1 MKHRQA
7 RVLAGILAAAL
18 LLSGCGT
25 GNNGTTGTS
34 KDASALEGQVSE
46 TEGADAAA
54 GETAQDGSDS
64 TTGDATQEQD
74 ENTADGTGVQGTAQM
89 RAAWE
94 DNPLQII
101 DDNYRTYYEV
111 FVYSFCDSD
120 GDGVGDLRGLIS
132 KLDYINDGDDTT
144 DTDLGCNGIWLM
156 PVNPSPT
163 YHKYDVADY
172 YGIDEEYGTLEDF
185 QTLLT
190 ECDKRGI
197 KVIMDLVLNHSS
209 SQNPWF
215 QEACT
220 YLKGLGDTEPDTA
233 DCPYFD
239 YYHFSKEQGGGFYQI
254 EGTDWYYEAQFWSEM
269 PDFNLDCEALRE
281 EFAKVTQYWL
291 DMGAGGFR
299 LDAVKEYYTG
309 APQANIAFL
318 EWLTDTVKSQKEDAY
333 LVGEAWLPM
342 EDYAQY
348 YASGIDSIFDFAFA
362 DKDGI
367 ISKVLNGASATKY
380 GAAVSSL
387 EETFGAYNEDYIDA
401 PFYTNHDMG
410 RSAGYYAGDDSA
422 AQTKMAAAMNLFMSG
437 SAFVYYGEELGM
449 KGSGKDENKRA
460 PMYWS
465 MNADAEGMCDGP
477 KDMENVK
484 MKFES
489 LEEQEKDAASV
500 YQFYKKV
507 IKIRNQNPEI
517 ARGDAQYVLVGDFLE
532 DTVRESVCAIK
543 KTYDGSEVLLI
554 FVTGA
559 EAQELD
565 LSEIS
570 LNGKNIGADTEIR
583 GALVTGEEAIVL
595 EDGKAVMPGF
605 SVLVLK

>member
-1 MKHRQA
+1 MRGSIKRKFMQQLCA
-7 RVLAGILAAAL
+7 LAALKRVTAAVAAAVMASGML
-18 LLSGCGT
+18 LGGCGNT
-25 GNNGTTGTS
+25 GQGKVILLENPAGAGGGTAGADDGGDESGVTENDTAE
-34 KDASALEGQVSE
+34 DASASGTS
-46 TEGADAAA
+46 
-54 GETAQDGSDS
+54 QDDVTDS
-64 TTGDATQEQD
+64 I
-74 ENTADGTGVQGTAQM
+74 
-89 RAAWE
+89 
-94 DNPLQII
+94 PLNII

-120 GDGVGDLRGLIS
+120 GDGIGDLQGLIS

-172 YGIDEEYGTLEDF
+172 YAIDEAYGSMEDF
-185 QTLLT
+185 QELIA

-215 QEACT
+215 QEAYT
-220 YLKGLGDTEPDTA
+220 YLQGLGDAEPNAA
-233 DCPYFD
+233 DCPTYD
-239 YYHFSKEQGGGFYQI
+239 YYHFSKEKSSGFY
-254 EGTDWYYEAQFWSEM
+254 EVKDTDWYYEAQFWSEM
-269 PDFNLDCEALRE
+269 PDLNLDCEALRDE
-281 EFAKVTQYWL
+281 IAEITGYWL
-291 DMGAGGFR
+291 DMGVGGFR

-309 APQANIAFL
+309 APQSNIDFL
-318 EWLTDTVKSQKEDAY
+318 AWLTNTVKSQKEDAY
-333 LVGEAWLPM
+333 LVGEAWLSM
-342 EDYAQY
+342 TDYAQY
-348 YASGIDSIFDFAFA
+348 YGSGIDSIFDFAFA

-367 ISKVLNGASATKY
+367 ISKVLNGSPASKY
-380 GAAVSSL
+380 GSTLASL
-387 EETFGAYNEDYIDA
+387 PEVYGTFNENYIDA

-410 RSAGYYAGDDSA
+410 RSAGYYAGDYSEN
-422 AQTKMAAAMNLFMSG
+422 QTKLAAAMNLFMSG

-465 MNADAEGMCDGP
+465 MDSGAAGMCDGP
-477 KDMENVK
+477 ADMDDVK

-489 LEEQEKDAASV
+489 LEEQQADKSSV

-507 IKIRNQNPEI
+507 IKVRNQNPEI
-517 ARGDAQYVLVGDFLE
+517 ARGEVEYLE
-532 DTVRESVCAIK
+532 DVSSNTVCVLR
-543 KTYDGSEVLLI
+543 KTYDGSQVLLV

-559 EAQELD
+559 QNESVD
-565 LSEIS
+565 LSGVTVNDS
-570 LNGKNIGADTEIR
+570 PAGDSTEVR
-583 GALVTGEEAIVL
+583 AMLTTGEEAITWESGVAKL
-595 EDGKAVMPGF
+595 PGY

>member
-1 MKHRQA
+1 MKYGQVRT
-7 RVLAGILAAAL
+7 LAGMMAAILFL
-18 LLSGCGT
+18 GGCGGVGDNKT
-25 GNNGTTGTS
+25 
-34 KDASALEGQVSE
+34 AP
-46 TEGADAAA
+46 ADAPENAAVSAGEQAADTVQGQEENAA
-54 GETAQDGSDS
+54 GEASAQGQSENAD
-64 TTGDATQEQD
+64 DAAGTQSI
-74 ENTADGTGVQGTAQM
+74 ENV

-94 DNPLQII
+94 DIPLQMI

-120 GDGVGDLRGLIS
+120 GDGVGDLQGLIS

-185 QTLLT
+185 QAFLA

-215 QEACT
+215 QEACA
-220 YLKGLGDTEPDTA
+220 YLKGLDGAEPDAA
-233 DCPYFD
+233 DCPYYD
-239 YYHFSKEQGGGFYQI
+239 YYHFSKEQGGGFYQV
-254 EGTDWYYEAQFWSEM
+254 EGTDWFYEAQFWSEM
-269 PDFNLDCEALRE
+269 PDLNLDCEALRTE
-281 EFAKVTQYWL
+281 IAEITKYWL
-291 DMGAGGFR
+291 DMGVGGFR
-299 LDAVKEYYTG
+299 LDAVKEYYSG
-309 APQANIAFL
+309 APQSNIAFL
-318 EWLTDTVKSQKEDAY
+318 SWLTDTVKSQKEDAY
-333 LVGEAWLPM
+333 LVGEAWLDM
-342 EDYAQY
+342 ADYAQY
-348 YASGIDSIFDFAFA
+348 YESGIDSIFDFAFA

-367 ISKVLNGASATKY
+367 ISKVLNGASAAKY

-387 EETFGAYNEDYIDA
+387 DMTFGEYNENYIDA

-410 RSAGYYAGDDSA
+410 RSAGYYAGEESA
-422 AQTKMAAAMNLFMSG
+422 AQTKMAGAMNLFMSG

-465 MNADAEGMCDGP
+465 KNSDAEGMCDGP

-484 MKFES
+484 MKFDS
-489 LEEQEKDAASV
+489 LEEQEQDAASV
-500 YQFYKKV
+500 YQFYKKA

-517 ARGDAQYVLVGDFLE
+517 ARGSAQYVLAGDFLVE
-532 DTVRESVCAIK
+532 DTSESVCAIK
-543 KTYDGSEVLLI
+543 KAYEGSEVLLI

-559 EAQELD
+559 ETEELD
-565 LSEIS
+565 LTEIT
-570 LNGKNIGADTEIR
+570 LNGKNIGAETKIC
-583 GALVTGEEAIVL
+583 GALATGEEEINFA
-595 EDGKAVMPGF
+595 EGKAVMPGY

>member
-1 MKHRQA
+1 MKSRYV
-7 RVLAGILAAAL
+7 RTLAGIMAAAL
-18 LLSGCGT
+18 VLGGCGGS
-25 GNNGTTGTS
+25 GNGGTS
-34 KDASALEGQVSE
+34 LDTASDRAALEAQSGIGADGSSADE
-46 TEGADAAA
+46 GNAAAGADADGESAPAGGDA
-54 GETAQDGSDS
+54 GEQ
-64 TTGDATQEQD
+64 
-74 ENTADGTGVQGTAQM
+74 
-89 RAAWE
+89 AAEASAKEPWE
-94 DNPLQII
+94 DNPLQSI

-120 GDGVGDLRGLIS
+120 GDGVGDLQGLIS
-132 KLDYINDGDDTT
+132 RLDYINDGDDAT

-172 YGIDEEYGTLEDF
+172 YAIDEEYGTLEDF
-185 QTLLT
+185 RELLAA
-190 ECDKRGI
+190 CDERGI

-215 QEACT
+215 QEACA
-220 YLKGLGDTEPDTA
+220 YLKGLGGGEPDAA
-233 DCPYFD
+233 DCPYVD
-239 YYHFSKEQGGGFYQI
+239 YYHFSKEQGGGYYPV
-254 EGTDWYYEAQFWSEM
+254 EGTDWFYEAQFWSEM
-269 PDFNLDCEALRE
+269 PDFNLDCEPLRE
-281 EFAKVTQYWL
+281 EIAEITKYWL
-291 DMGAGGFR
+291 DMGVGGFR
-299 LDAVKEYYTG
+299 LDAVKEFYSG
-309 APQANIAFL
+309 APQSNIDFL
-318 EWLTDTVKSQKEDAY
+318 AWLTDTVKEQKPDAY
-333 LVGEAWLPM
+333 LVGEAWLDM
-342 EDYAQY
+342 ADYAPY
-348 YASGIDSIFDFAFA
+348 YGSGIDSVFNFAFA

-367 ISKVLNGASATKY
+367 ISKVLNGASAAKY

-387 EETFGAYNEDYIDA
+387 AETFGAYNADYIDA

-410 RSAGYYAGDDSA
+410 RSAGYYAGDNSA
-422 AQTKMAAAMNLFMSG
+422 AQTKMAGAMNLFMG
-437 SAFVYYGEELGM
+437 GAAFLYYGEELGM

-465 MNADAEGMCDGP
+465 MNPDAAGMCDGP
-477 KDMENVK
+477 ADMEDVK

-489 LEEQEKDAASV
+489 LEEQEKDELSV

-517 ARGDAQYVLVGDFLE
+517 ARGDAKYVLVGDFLAD
-532 DTVRESVCAIK
+532 DTRESVCAIQ
-543 KTYDGSEVLLI
+543 KTYGDSELLLI

-559 EAQELD
+559 DTEELD
-565 LSEIS
+565 LTGIT

-583 GALVTGEEAIVL
+583 GMLVTGEEKISF

>member
-1 MKHRQA
+1 MR
-7 RVLAGILAAAL
+7 RVTAAVAAAVMASGML
-18 LLSGCGT
+18 LGGCGDAGQGKVIQLENPAGAGGGT
-25 GNNGTTGTS
+25 AETEDGGDESGVTENGTAE
-34 KDASALEGQVSE
+34 DASASR
-46 TEGADAAA
+46 AS
-54 GETAQDGSDS
+54 QDDVTDS
-64 TTGDATQEQD
+64 I
-74 ENTADGTGVQGTAQM
+74 
-89 RAAWE
+89 
-94 DNPLQII
+94 PLNII

-120 GDGVGDLRGLIS
+120 GDGIGDLQGLIS

-172 YGIDEEYGTLEDF
+172 YAIDEAYGSMEDF
-185 QTLLT
+185 QELLA

-215 QEACT
+215 QEAYT
-220 YLKGLGDTEPDTA
+220 YLQGLGDAEPNAA
-233 DCPYFD
+233 DCPTYD
-239 YYHFSKEQGGGFYQI
+239 YYHFSKEKSSGFY
-254 EGTDWYYEAQFWSEM
+254 EVKGTDWYYEAQFWSEM
-269 PDFNLDCEALRE
+269 PDLNLDCEALRE
-281 EFAKVTQYWL
+281 EITEITGYWL
-291 DMGAGGFR
+291 DMGVGGFR

-309 APQANIAFL
+309 APQSNIDFL
-318 EWLTDTVKSQKEDAY
+318 AWLTNTVKSQKEDAY
-333 LVGEAWLPM
+333 LVGEAWLSM
-342 EDYAQY
+342 TDYAQY
-348 YASGIDSIFDFAFA
+348 YGSGIDSIFDFAFA

-367 ISKVLNGASATKY
+367 ISKVLNGSPASKY
-380 GAAVSSL
+380 GSTLASL
-387 EETFGAYNEDYIDA
+387 PEVYGTFNENYIDA

-410 RSAGYYAGDDSA
+410 RSAGYYAGDYSEN
-422 AQTKMAAAMNLFMSG
+422 QTKLAAAMNLFMSG

-465 MNADAEGMCDGP
+465 MDSGAEGMCDGP
-477 KDMENVK
+477 ADMDDVK

-489 LEEQEKDAASV
+489 LEEQQADASSV

-507 IKIRNQNPEI
+507 IKVRNQNPEI
-517 ARGDAQYVLVGDFLE
+517 ARGEVEYLE
-532 DTVRESVCAIK
+532 DVSSDTVCVLR
-543 KTYDGSEVLLI
+543 KTYDGSQVLLV

-559 EAQELD
+559 QNESVD
-565 LSEIS
+565 LSGVTVNDS
-570 LNGKNIGADTEIR
+570 PAGDDTEVR
-583 GALVTGEEAIVL
+583 AMLTTGEEAIMWEGGVAKL
-595 EDGKAVMPGF
+595 PGY